1 MTFIKE
7 FIAQYGT
14 QILFAILTTVAGYIG
29 IAAKRIYEKY
39 INDHTKKEVVKIAVQ
54 AVEQLYKEL
63 HGEEKLEKAL
73 MYASDMLETRGITIS
88 AVELRLLVEAAV
100 GEFNEA
106 FKKGE
111 VTAETE
117 KEPQRIEDEA
127 VTAVE

>member
-39 INDHTKKEVVKIAVQ
+39 VNDHTKKEVVKIAVQ
-54 AVEQLYKEL
+54 AVEQLYKDL

-106 FKKGE
+106 FKKENGE
-111 VTAETE
+111 PSE
-117 KEPQRIEDEA
+117 IEDKVAPASE
-127 VTAVE
+127 